1 MKGSFIMVIYA
12 EKKSY
17 MLTSIYQKYKEAG
30 VTIRPVRSV
39 VVGPWLSCG
48 WSFLSIL
55 LTLLHHMTN
64 SVRHHLRCD
73 GALKKKRRMR

>member
-1 MKGSFIMVIYA
+1 MKESFLMILYA

-17 MLTSIYQKYKEAG
+17 MLTIYQTNKEAG

-48 WSFLSIL
+48 WSYLSIH

-64 SVRHHLRCD
+64 SVLHHLRCD
-73 GALKKKRRMR
+73 GTLKKKRCMR